1 MRFSRS
7 TGVRFVVLGALVV
20 TLASGASS
28 FSDAAPASVTPP
40 PAPRPAPPGPV
51 PAQYSNMYA
60 GLNTQLDSYQAAV
73 NAMPDY
79 RVGSHS
85 TPPFVAAAE
94 LLDANGNR
102 QDELLQAGALNEV
115 GQELDALKRLGVRGV
130 TIGIKLPLLLQQ
142 YTPQAAKY
150 ADFYAAVAKQAR
162 VRGFTIDVELGGLF
176 CGTVFSTCTY
186 AYPHTVSGWA
196 RLTAEQAKI
205 VIARVHPQYLD
216 ILSEPNTEAEL
227 TSIRALETLNGVVQ
241 FVTTTLQQ
249 MGRRGTTKIGAG
261 AASWFPISFDRAIA
275 RTSVDVLIDHIY
287 PLTSNIIQTVRATAA
302 LAHQTHKPLVAD
314 EVWLYKSTPSLNGG
328 VTASGSEA
336 KMDAFSF
343 FEPLDERFLSIT
355 REWSMKA
362 DVAFTSPFWSQQL
375 FSYTTWT
382 PQLEAGSTTHTL
394 ALLDQEAAAA
404 MANGAFS
411 ATGLAWARSP

>member
-1 MRFSRS
+1 M
-7 TGVRFVVLGALVV
+7 VLGALVV

-28 FSDAAPASVTPP
+28 FSDAAPASVTSP

-51 PAQYSNMYA
+51 PAQYTNMYA
-60 GLNTQLDSYQAAV
+60 GLNAQLDSYQEAV
-73 NAMPDY
+73 NGMPDY
-79 RVGSHS
+79 RVSSRS

-227 TSIRALETLNGVVQ
+227 TSIPALETLNGVVQ

-249 MGRRGTTKIGAG
+249 IGRRGTTKIGAG
-261 AASWFPISFDRAIA
+261 AASWFPVSFDRAIA

-287 PLTSNIIQTVRATAA
+287 PLTANIIQTVRATAA

-336 KMDAFSF
+336 KLDAFSF

-382 PQLEAGSTTHTL
+382 PQLEAGVDHPHPCPFGSRGRGGNGQWCFQCL
-394 ALLDQEAAAA
+394 RPGLGSVALIAQCR
-404 MANGAFS
+404 
-411 ATGLAWARSP
+411 ATEP

>member
-1 MRFSRS
+1 VRFSRS
-7 TGVRFVVLGALVV
+7 TGVRFAVLGALVV

-28 FSDAAPASVTPP
+28 FSDAATASVTFP
-40 PAPRPAPPGPV
+40 PATRPAPPGPV
-51 PAQYSNMYA
+51 PAQYATMYA
-60 GLNTQLDSYQAAV
+60 GLKSQLDSYQEAV

-79 RVGSHS
+79 RVSGRS

-102 QDELLQAGALNEV
+102 QDELLQAGALNGV

-162 VRGFTIDVELGGLF
+162 VRGFTVDVELGGLF

-186 AYPHTVSGWA
+186 AYPHMVSGWA

-227 TSIRALETLNGVVQ
+227 TSIPALETLNGVVQ
-241 FVTTTLQQ
+241 FVTSTLQQ

-261 AASWFPISFDRAIA
+261 AASWFPVSFDRAIA
-275 RTSVDVLIDHIY
+275 KTSVDVLIDHIY
-287 PLTSNIIQTVRATAA
+287 PLSANIIQTVRATAA
-302 LAHQTHKPLVAD
+302 LAHETHKPLVAD

-336 KMDAFSF
+336 KLDAFSF

-355 REWSMKA
+355 REWSIKA

-382 PQLEAGSTTHTL
+382 SQLEAESTTSTL
-394 ALLDQEAAAA
+394 VLLNQEAAAA

-411 ATGLAWARSP
+411 ASGLAWARSP